1 MVCILR
7 DTDVMKASNFP
18 LKRACSSVAL
28 LMVAVAA
35 AAGPGGADSPLPG
48 PRPPFRGPAGF
59 VPEPGYDPCLFSP
72 ALSGCLSA
80 RKALQEKQQAL
91 AEERSI
97 TGLFRTL
104 MKVKNE
110 QSRRYIEALND
121 LNAVRER
128 LAECEVT
135 RRTPGS
141 AFSRTAAPGD
151 LTSSAGGTSRLAG
164 DVRQVPDILLNDR
177 IAYPDYVS
185 QIRALRAENRLLR
198 LSLTAKDGQLATGQ
212 KEVER
217 LVAGTA
223 ELEARVK
230 ERDALSREDA
240 RQHGPLTDDDAGSD
254 SNAAVEEVPPPASAE
269 AGVPPGDYASGVAF
283 SQEVLRAIDINSAL
297 GIRTDRKALIAGF
310 SDKMNGAVKYSA
322 DALLAAMSEK
332 QKEVASA
339 REKTLAQ
346 QVQKGDS
353 AVTRFQ
359 ASPGVVKTPQG
370 FLYRI
375 ERRGDAPLKKDVP
388 LRLVVKESLADG
400 TPLLDMVA
408 DGSEL
413 RQNVDD
419 MPPIFKEVIGKMAV
433 NGSATIMVP
442 PELAYGEEGKPPHIP
457 PGATLIYWFEIRG
470 Y

>member
-1 MVCILR
+1 
-7 DTDVMKASNFP
+7 MK
-18 LKRACSSVAL
+18 RRCSSVAL
-28 LMVAVAA
+28 MMVAVSAA
-35 AAGPGGADSPLPG
+35 SAPGDSDSLLPG
-48 PRPPFRGPAGF
+48 NLPPYMASASDASDAEF
-59 VPEPGYDPCLFSP
+59 DPCIISP
-72 ALSGCLSA
+72 VFSGCLST
-80 RKALQEKQQAL
+80 RKAPQEKQQGL

-97 TGLFRTL
+97 TGLFRIL
-104 MKVKNE
+104 MKIKNE

-121 LNAVRER
+121 LNAVRKR

-135 RRTPGS
+135 HRTPGS
-141 AFSRTAAPGD
+141 AFSRAAAPGD
-151 LTSSAGGTSRLAG
+151 LISSAGGTSRLAG

-185 QIRALRAENRLLR
+185 QIRVLRAENRLLR
-198 LSLTAKDGQLATGQ
+198 LSLTVKDGQIATGQ

-240 RQHGPLTDDDAGSD
+240 RQNGPLTDDDAGSD

-283 SQEVLRAIDINSAL
+283 SQEVLRAIDFNSAL

-310 SDKMNGAVKYSA
+310 SDKMNGAVKYSE

-339 REKTLAQ
+339 REKTLAL
-346 QVQKGDS
+346 QVQQGNS

-400 TPLLDMVA
+400 TSLLDMVA

-413 RQNVDD
+413 RQNVDE

-442 PELAYGEEGKPPHIP
+442 PELAYGEEGKPPQIP

>member
-1 MVCILR
+1 
-7 DTDVMKASNFP
+7 MKGRNFSP
-18 LKRACSSVAL
+18 RRNCSSVAL
-28 LMVAVAA
+28 LMMVAA
-35 AAGPGGADSPLPG
+35 SAMAGPGGADLFSSP
-48 PRPPFRGPAGF
+48 PRPPFTGPTSFA
-59 VPEPGYDPCLFSP
+59 PDSGYDPCLFSP
-72 ALSGCLSA
+72 AFPGCLST
-80 RKALQEKQQAL
+80 REALQEKQQAL
-91 AEERSI
+91 AEEQNTVSQ
-97 TGLFRTL
+97 FRAL

-110 QSRRYIEALND
+110 QSRLYIDALND

-141 AFSRTAAPGD
+141 AFYRMAAPGD
-151 LTSSAGGTSRLAG
+151 LKSSAGGTSRLAG
-164 DVRQVPDILLNDR
+164 DVRQAPDILLNGR

-185 QIRALRAENRLLR
+185 QIRALRAENRSLR
-198 LSLTAKDGQLATGQ
+198 LSLIAKDNQLVTGQ

-217 LVAGTA
+217 LVSDTA

-240 RQHGPLTDDDAGSD
+240 RQREPLTDDDAGSD
-254 SNAAVEEVPPPASAE
+254 LNAAVEEVAPPDPAE
-269 AGVPPGDYASGVAF
+269 AGLPPGDYASGVAF
-283 SQEVLRAIDINSAL
+283 SQEVLRTIDINSAL
-297 GIRTDRKALIAGF
+297 GIRTDMKALIAGF
-310 SDKMNGAVKYSA
+310 SDKMNGAVKYSE
-322 DALLAAMSEK
+322 DALLASMSEK

-339 REKTLAQ
+339 REKTLAL
-346 QVQKGDS
+346 QVQQGDS
-353 AVTRFQ
+353 AVMRFQ

-375 ERRGDAPLKKDVP
+375 ERRGDAPLKKNVP

-400 TPLLDMVA
+400 TSLLDMVA
-408 DGSEL
+408 DGIEL
-413 RQNVDD
+413 RQNVDE

-442 PELAYGEEGKPPHIP
+442 PELAYGVEGKPPHIP

>member
-1 MVCILR
+1 
-7 DTDVMKASNFP
+7 
-18 LKRACSSVAL
+18 
-28 LMVAVAA
+28 
-35 AAGPGGADSPLPG
+35 
-48 PRPPFRGPAGF
+48 
-59 VPEPGYDPCLFSP
+59 
-72 ALSGCLSA
+72 
-80 RKALQEKQQAL
+80 
-91 AEERSI
+91 
-97 TGLFRTL
+97 

-135 RRTPGS
+135 HRTPDS
-141 AFSRTAAPGD
+141 AFSRMAAPGD
-151 LTSSAGGTSRLAG
+151 LNPPAAGTSRLA
-164 DVRQVPDILLNDR
+164 DDARQLPKILLNDR

-185 QIRALRAENRLLR
+185 QIQALRAENRSLR

-217 LVAGTA
+217 LVASTA

-240 RQHGPLTDDDAGSD
+240 RQHVFLTGADDGRR
-254 SNAAVEEVPPPASAE
+254 NAASGMNVAVEQASLPASIW
-269 AGVPPGDYASGVAF
+269 AGIPSGDYASGEAF

-297 GIRTDRKALIAGF
+297 GIRTDKKAMIAGF
-310 SDKMNGAVKYSA
+310 SDKMSGAVKYSA
-322 DALLAAMSEK
+322 DTLLGAMSEK
-332 QKEVASA
+332 QKELAIA

-346 QVQKGDS
+346 QVQKGNS
-353 AVTRFQ
+353 AVMRFQ

-375 ERRGDAPLKKDVP
+375 ERRGGPPLKKDVP
-388 LRLVVKESLADG
+388 LRLVVKESLSDG
-400 TPLLDMVA
+400 TSLLDMVA

-419 MPPIFKEVIGKMAV
+419 MPSIFREVIGKMAL
-433 NGSATIMVP
+433 NDSATMMVP
-442 PELAYGEEGKPPHIP
+442 PELAYAEEGKPPQNP
-457 PGATLIYWFEIRG
+457 SGATMIYWFEIRA

>member
-1 MVCILR
+1 
-7 DTDVMKASNFP
+7 MKRTS
-18 LKRACSSVAL
+18 SSVAL
-28 LMVAVAA
+28 LLFSALAVAA
-35 AAGPGGADSPLPG
+35 PGGSDFRSSALLI
-48 PRPPFRGPAGF
+48 PFGEPAGF
-59 VPEPGYDPCLFSP
+59 APDSGSDPCLISSAF
-72 ALSGCLSA
+72 SGCLST

-97 TGLFRTL
+97 TDLFRAL

-110 QSRRYIEALND
+110 QSRRYIEALNE
-121 LNAVRER
+121 LNAVREK
-128 LAECEVT
+128 LAECDVIH
-135 RRTPGS
+135 RTPGS
-141 AFSRTAAPGD
+141 AFSCMAAAGD
-151 LTSSAGGTSRLAG
+151 LNPLPVVETSRLTG
-164 DVRQVPDILLNDR
+164 DVSQIPKILLNDR
-177 IAYPDYVS
+177 IASSDYVS
-185 QIRALRAENRLLR
+185 HIQALRAENRSLR
-198 LSLTAKDGQLATGQ
+198 LSLTAKDSQLATGQ

-217 LVAGTA
+217 LVAGIA

-240 RQHGPLTDDDAGSD
+240 RQHEPLTGEDAGRRNAASGV
-254 SNAAVEEVPPPASAE
+254 NAAVEQGSPTASAE
-269 AGVPPGDYASGVAF
+269 AGLPPGDYASGVVF

-297 GIRTDRKALIAGF
+297 GIRTDKKALIAGF

-322 DALLAAMSEK
+322 GALLAAMSEK

-346 QVQKGDS
+346 QMQKGDS
-353 AVTRFQ
+353 AVMRFQ
-359 ASPGVVKTPQG
+359 ASPGVVKTPEG

-400 TPLLDMVA
+400 TSLLDMVA

-419 MPPIFKEVIGKMAV
+419 MPPIFKEVIGKMAL

>member
-1 MVCILR
+1 
-7 DTDVMKASNFP
+7 MKGS
-18 LKRACSSVAL
+18 LSQMKRICSSVAL
-28 LMVAVAA
+28 MMVAASAA
-35 AAGPGGADSPLPG
+35 SAPGDSDSLLPG
-48 PRPPFRGPAGF
+48 NLPPCVAPAGDASDAEF
-59 VPEPGYDPCLFSP
+59 DPCMISP
-72 ALSGCLSA
+72 VFSGCIGT
-80 RKALQEKQQAL
+80 REALKVSQQAL
-91 AEERSI
+91 AAERSV
-97 TGLFRTL
+97 TGQYRAL
-104 MKVKNE
+104 MGVKNE
-110 QSRRYIEALND
+110 QSRRYIATLDELS
-121 LNAVRER
+121 AVREKLDR
-128 LAECEVT
+128 CEVAA
-135 RRTPGS
+135 S
-141 AFSRTAAPGD
+141 NAISRAAVPD
-151 LTSSAGGTSRLAG
+151 DTSPHPAGASGLAG
-164 DVRQVPDILLNDR
+164 ELSKAQDILPNDR

-185 QIRALRAENRLLR
+185 QIRALRAENRSLR
-198 LSLTAKDGQLATGQ
+198 LSLIAKDDQLVTGQ

-217 LVAGTA
+217 PVAGTA

-254 SNAAVEEVPPPASAE
+254 LNAAVEEVPPPAPAE
-269 AGVPPGDYASGVAF
+269 DGLPPGDYASGAAF

-322 DALLAAMSEK
+322 GALLAAMSEK
-332 QKEVASA
+332 QKEVAIA

-346 QVQKGDS
+346 QVQQGDS

-375 ERRGDAPLKKDVP
+375 ERRGDAPLKKGVP

-400 TPLLDMVA
+400 TSLLDMVA

-442 PELAYGEEGKPPHIP
+442 PELAYGEEGKPPQIP

>member
-1 MVCILR
+1 
-7 DTDVMKASNFP
+7 MKGSHSP

-28 LMVAVAA
+28 LMVTVAA
-35 AAGPGGADSPLPG
+35 AAGPGGADSPSPG
-48 PRPPFRGPAGF
+48 PRPPFRGPAGV

-72 ALSGCLSA
+72 GFSGCLST

-97 TGLFRTL
+97 TGLFRAL

-128 LAECEVT
+128 LADCEIT
-135 RRTPGS
+135 HRTPGS
-141 AFSRTAAPGD
+141 AFIRTAAPGD
-151 LTSSAGGTSRLAG
+151 LTSSGGGTSRLAG

-198 LSLTAKDGQLATGQ
+198 LSLTAKDGQIATGQ

-230 ERDALSREDA
+230 VSEALSREDA
-240 RQHGPLTDDDAGSD
+240 RQHDPLTAADAGSR
-254 SNAAVEEVPPPASAE
+254 NAAVEQLPPPASAE
-269 AGVPPGDYASGVAF
+269 AGLPPGDYASGVAF

-322 DALLAAMSEK
+322 EALLAAMSEK

-400 TPLLDMVA
+400 TSLLDMVA

-442 PELAYGEEGKPPHIP
+442 PELAYGEEGKPPQIP